1 MLLYIFDNRF
11 LLQTPELDNVNIFM
25 MKKRYMLAC
34 MALLLCSICEV
45 AAQVM
50 QRDTFLT
57 DTGRKVVITHIKH
70 GSLAISFEGM
80 EIQVDPVENFPP
92 RTDYSRMPKA
102 GCILVTH
109 EHSDHLDSNA
119 IHALSNESTLLIANE
134 NSVKRLGRGCA
145 MRNGEIRKLSDVVS
159 VEAVPAYNTSTEK
172 QKYHPKGRDN
182 GYILDIDGLRI
193 YIAGDTEPLPE
204 MSRITDID
212 VAFLPVNLPYTMTP
226 EQAAAAAR
234 SFMPKVLYPY
244 HYGETK
250 IEQVAEALDGSGIEV
265 RIRNYK

>member
-1 MLLYIFDNRF
+1 
-11 LLQTPELDNVNIFM
+11 
-25 MKKRYMLAC
+25 
-34 MALLLCSICEV
+34 
-45 AAQVM
+45 
-50 QRDTFLT
+50 
-57 DTGRKVVITHIKH
+57 
-70 GSLAISFEGM
+70 
-80 EIQVDPVENFPP
+80 
-92 RTDYSRMPKA
+92 
-102 GCILVTH
+102 
-109 EHSDHLDSNA
+109 
-119 IHALSNESTLLIANE
+119 
-134 NSVKRLGRGCA
+134 
-145 MRNGEIRKLSDVVS
+145 MRNGEIRKLSDAVS

-204 MSRITDID
+204 MSCITDID

-226 EQAAAAAR
+226 EQTAAAAR
-234 SFMPKVLYPY
+234 TFMPKVLCPY

>member
-1 MLLYIFDNRF
+1 
-11 LLQTPELDNVNIFM
+11 
-25 MKKRYMLAC
+25 MLASV
-34 MALLLCSICEV
+34 ALLLFGICGA
-45 AAQVM
+45 AAQDM

-119 IHALSNESTLLIANE
+119 INTLSNETTLLIANE
-134 NSVKRLGRGCA
+134 RSVKRLGRGNV
-145 MRNGEIRKLSDVVS
+145 MRNGEIRILSDAVS
-159 VEAVPAYNTSTEK
+159 VEAVPAYNTSADK

-182 GYILDIDGLRI
+182 GYVLDIDGLRI
-193 YIAGDTEPLPE
+193 YIAGDTEPIPE
-204 MSRITDID
+204 MARIRDID

-226 EQAAAAAR
+226 EQAAVAVR

-250 IEQVAEALDGSGIEV
+250 IEQVAEALSGSGIEV

>member
-1 MLLYIFDNRF
+1 MI
-11 LLQTPELDNVNIFM
+11 M
-25 MKKRYMLAC
+25 KRYTLTC
-34 MALLLCSICEV
+34 ITLLLCCIHGV
-45 AAQVM
+45 AAQEQ

-57 DTGRKVVITHIKH
+57 DNGRKVVITHIKH

-80 EIQVDPVENFPP
+80 EIQVDPVENFPT
-92 RTDYSRMPKA
+92 RTDYSQMPKA

-119 IHALSNESTLLIANE
+119 IYDLSNEATLLIANE

-145 MRNGEIRKLSDVVS
+145 MRNGEIRKLSDAVS

-204 MSRITDID
+204 MSHITDID

-234 SFMPKVLYPY
+234 TFMPKVLYPY

-250 IEQVAEALDGSGIEV
+250 IELVAEALDGSGIEV